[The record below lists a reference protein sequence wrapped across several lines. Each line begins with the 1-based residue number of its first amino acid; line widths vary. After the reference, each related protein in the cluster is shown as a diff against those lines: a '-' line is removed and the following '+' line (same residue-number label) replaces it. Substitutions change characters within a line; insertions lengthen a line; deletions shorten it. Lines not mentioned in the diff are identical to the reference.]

1 MFVEI
6 LEKWK
11 RVIFADIVVA
21 ILHSPLHATQTVAVS
36 KFKRTKNLNK
46 NRKPERIIRWLST
59 HGYAKQR
66 LAWWASILRYVG
78 E

>member
-46 NRKPERIIRWLST
+46 NRKPERIIR
-59 HGYAKQR
+59 
-66 LAWWASILRYVG
+66 
-78 E
+78 